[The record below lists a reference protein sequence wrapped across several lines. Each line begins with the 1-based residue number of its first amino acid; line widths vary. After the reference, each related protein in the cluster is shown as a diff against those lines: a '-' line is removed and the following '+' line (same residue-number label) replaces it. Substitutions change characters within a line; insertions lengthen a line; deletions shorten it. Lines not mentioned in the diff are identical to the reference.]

1 MQIQRDQKDMMQV
14 KKSGIKLHVGVDILG
29 LPHTMLVATANITD
43 REGAIA
49 MLTRYATNSDSLD
62 RLIKLL
68 VDGEYTGEEF
78 ADVVKTLCGA

>member
-1 MQIQRDQKDMMQV
+1 
-14 KKSGIKLHVGVDILG
+14 
-29 LPHTMLVATANITD
+29 MLVTTANITD

-49 MLTRYATNSDSLD
+49 MLTRYATNSDTLD

-68 VDGEYTGEEF
+68 VDGGYTGEEF

>member
-1 MQIQRDQKDMMQV
+1 
-14 KKSGIKLHVGVDILG
+14 
-29 LPHTMLVATANITD
+29 MLVTTANITD

-49 MLTRYATNSDSLD
+49 MLTRYATNSDTLD

-68 VDGEYTGEEF
+68 VDRGYTGEEF